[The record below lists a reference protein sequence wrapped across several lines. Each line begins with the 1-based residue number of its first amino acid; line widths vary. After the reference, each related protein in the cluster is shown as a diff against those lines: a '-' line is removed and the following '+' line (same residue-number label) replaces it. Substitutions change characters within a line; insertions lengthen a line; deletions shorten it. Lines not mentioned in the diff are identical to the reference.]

1 MSWIT
6 ENDQGTVIQVRVIPR
21 SSVERVDG
29 LLGEALKIRLQAP
42 PVEGKANKALLKFLS
57 KATGISASRIDLLGG
72 ETHRN
77 KRVLFAGTRRNEVE
91 NKLWNAGGA

>member
-6 ENDQGTVIQVRVIPR
+6 ETEQGTVIQVRVVPR

-29 LLGEALKIRLQAP
+29 LLGDALKVRLQAP

-57 KATGISASRIDLLGG
+57 KATGVPASRIDLLGG

-77 KRVLFAGTRRNEVE
+77 KRVLFGGIRRSEVE
-91 NKLWNAGGA
+91 NKLCPTGGV